1 MAGSAEWVRYADF
14 CRTSPYAIFP
24 QEHRQSGGSLA
35 FHMMTVDQNGH
46 DFADPSVPE
55 TVIALPLSVSP
66 GSVWGWNM
74 GDGWHKE
81 DAEPGRLLA
90 LPESTESRWR
100 VKGNRKLLLLA
111 IPRHTVQRILGPDS
125 AGDVEDTF
133 RPLSR
138 RTWCDPLVE
147 AMMQRMW
154 SGMTGN
160 LRYEQTLLNGALCT
174 TVAHLVQR
182 VGGTP
187 EHEKAVA
194 LPAWR
199 VKRIR
204 DHVDAHLQDDLDV
217 VTLAEMA
224 GLSVRHFS
232 RAFTKQVGQ
241 TPHRWIMS
249 CRVERALQ
257 LLRDESRSLVD
268 IASEC
273 GFSSQSHL
281 SRVLKQE
288 TGHTPKRWRSQD
300 CRDN

>member
-1 MAGSAEWVRYADF
+1 
-14 CRTSPYAIFP
+14 
-24 QEHRQSGGSLA
+24 
-35 FHMMTVDQNGH
+35 
-46 DFADPSVPE
+46 
-55 TVIALPLSVSP
+55 
-66 GSVWGWNM
+66 
-74 GDGWHKE
+74 
-81 DAEPGRLLA
+81 
-90 LPESTESRWR
+90 
-100 VKGNRKLLLLA
+100 
-111 IPRHTVQRILGPDS
+111 
-125 AGDVEDTF
+125 
-133 RPLSR
+133 
-138 RTWCDPLVE
+138 
-147 AMMQRMW
+147 
-154 SGMTGN
+154 MTGN

-204 DHVDAHLQDDLDV
+204 EHVDTHLQDDLDV

-281 SRVLKQE
+281 TRVLKQE
-288 TGHTPKRWRSQD
+288 TGHTPKRWRSLD
-300 CRDN
+300 PRDD